1 MTADG
6 GGGAGCEG
14 VGVSHQDPVLCFAAP
29 CVLLD
34 GSHKLNGLFVQ
45 HLPDALWREE
55 HRGEKRVKHLIT

>member
-6 GGGAGCEG
+6 EGAGCEG
-14 VGVSHQDPVLCFAAP
+14 VGVSHQDPVLRFAAP

-34 GSHKLNGLFVQ
+34 GSHKLNGLLVQ

-55 HRGEKRVKHLIT
+55 QREKRVKHLIT